1 MLQQLPL
8 FCIITNCKNLIFNA
22 TTDKCFFF
30 KVSLP
35 KDAGWT
41 LFLFDL
47 IREPHWKFCGSTT
60 RDSAHAQNGE
70 CGYAGSS
77 QSPKRLKKAK
87 TPRKLWKERD
97 VTLAPRNVEC
107 DDIRIFSARWPTK
120 VLPQFPLWSV
130 VKDFLSKLK
139 FQTWLIFSRW
149 KADVIYTTSCSYC
162 GSCFGNSQVCWL
174 VGQYG
179 LVLYGMAWCGVV
191 WSVGQYGHHHPRLNP
206 LTQRMQTIACL
217 RSVLASS
224 DKIFHTN

>member
-1 MLQQLPL
+1 MQQL
-8 FCIITNCKNLIFNA
+8 TNVFSSKFLSQKMQ
-22 TTDKCFFF
+22 D
-30 KVSLP
+30 
-35 KDAGWT
+35 GR

-107 DDIRIFSARWPTK
+107 DDIRIFPARWPTK

-130 VKDFLSKLK
+130 LKDFLSKLK

-149 KADVIYTTSCSYC
+149 KADVIYTTSSVPMLRLLILSILFRQFS
-162 GSCFGNSQVCWL
+162 GLLVGWPIWFGNVWF
-174 VGQYG
+174 
-179 LVLYGMAWCGVV
+179 GVV
-191 WSVGQYGHHHPRLNP
+191 WFGMVWFGMVGRVWYGMVGRWAN
-206 LTQRMQTIACL
+206 MATIT
-217 RSVLASS
+217 RG
-224 DKIFHTN
+224 

>member
-1 MLQQLPL
+1 MQQL
-8 FCIITNCKNLIFNA
+8 TNVISSKFLSQKMQ
-22 TTDKCFFF
+22 DGP
-30 KVSLP
+30 S
-35 KDAGWT
+35 

-77 QSPKRLKKAK
+77 QSPKRLKKVK

-107 DDIRIFSARWPTK
+107 DDIGIFPARWPTK

-130 VKDFLSKLK
+130 LKDSTFCLNYSFKP
-139 FQTWLIFSRW
+139 RW
-149 KADVIYTTSCSYC
+149 KADVIYTTSSVPMLRLFILC
-162 GSCFGNSQVCWL
+162 GSCLGNSWVCWL

-179 LVLYGMAWCGVV
+179 LVL
-191 WSVGQYGHHHPRLNP
+191 
-206 LTQRMQTIACL
+206 
-217 RSVLASS
+217 
-224 DKIFHTN
+224 

>member
-1 MLQQLPL
+1 MFFLQS
-8 FCIITNCKNLIFNA
+8 F
-22 TTDKCFFF
+22 
-30 KVSLP
+30 LP

-77 QSPKRLKKAK
+77 QSPKRLKKVK

-107 DDIRIFSARWPTK
+107 DDIRIFPARWPTK

-130 VKDFLSKLK
+130 LKDSTFCLNYSFKPG
-139 FQTWLIFSRW
+139 WFSAAERQMLFIPLAAHIVDPVSAILRSVGW
-149 KADVIYTTSCSYC
+149 SANMVWYC
-162 GSCFGNSQVCWL
+162 MV
-174 VGQYG
+174 
-179 LVLYGMAWCGVV
+179 WCGVV
-191 WSVGQYGHHHPRLNP
+191 WYGVVWYGMVGRWAN
-206 LTQRMQTIACL
+206 MATIT
-217 RSVLASS
+217 RG
-224 DKIFHTN
+224 

>member
-1 MLQQLPL
+1 MQQL
-8 FCIITNCKNLIFNA
+8 TNVFSSKFLSQKMQ
-22 TTDKCFFF
+22 D
-30 KVSLP
+30 
-35 KDAGWT
+35 GR

-107 DDIRIFSARWPTK
+107 DDIRIFPARWPTK

-130 VKDFLSKLK
+130 LKDSTFCLNYSFKPG
-139 FQTWLIFSRW
+139 WFSAAERQMLFIPLVAFPCW
-149 KADVIYTTSCSYC
+149 GCSYC
-162 GSCFGNSQVCWL
+162 RSCFGNSQVCWL

-179 LVLYGMAWCGVV
+179 LVMYGLVWCGLV
-191 WSVGQYGHHHPRLNP
+191 WFGLVW
-206 LTQRMQTIACL
+206 
-217 RSVLASS
+217 
-224 DKIFHTN
+224 